1 MLEQVAD
8 RQATAAPGPKTLRL
22 RGTLRAQWCSPL
34 LIRARLRLRVPA
46 YLLVSG
52 TIKGDVTAQLDM
64 VRRRSTVRFR
74 NGAPQLDRIIRK
86 KLVRVTSVPVGTN
99 GFSAG
104 RQPCGHRLIPRRT
117 LMPATGRRG
126 RGFGQAAAAVCGNH
140 EYSADPR
147 KLGM

>member
-1 MLEQVAD
+1 
-8 RQATAAPGPKTLRL
+8 
-22 RGTLRAQWCSPL
+22 
-34 LIRARLRLRVPA
+34 
-46 YLLVSG
+46 
-52 TIKGDVTAQLDM
+52 M

-117 LMPATGRRG
+117 PMPATGRRG
-126 RGFGQAAAAVCGNH
+126 RGFGQGAAAVCGNH